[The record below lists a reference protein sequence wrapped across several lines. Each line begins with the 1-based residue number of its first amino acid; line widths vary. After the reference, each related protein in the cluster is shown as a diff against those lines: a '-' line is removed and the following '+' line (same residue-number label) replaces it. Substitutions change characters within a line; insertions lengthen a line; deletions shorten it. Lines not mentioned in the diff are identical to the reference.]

1 MQTIQSTLEMSKS
14 AVLVLVALGLP
25 YFVFAVAAVE
35 KFITYCDYVAKAT
48 GRQKERQK
56 FWNTDDGGMN
66 DFEREQYGRLRRG
79 DYMGLSD
86 PKIVALGEK
95 LTRRFRQLLWAAI
108 GLLVSVVATAAIAL
122 A

>member
-1 MQTIQSTLEMSKS
+1 MSKS

-25 YFVFAVAAVE
+25 YLVFAAAAME

-48 GRQKERQK
+48 GRKKDRQK
-56 FWNTDDGGMN
+56 IWNADDGGMN
-66 DFEREQYGRLRRG
+66 GFERELYGRLQRG

-86 PKIVALGEK
+86 PKIVALGAK
-95 LTRRFRQLLWAAI
+95 LTRRFRQLLWAGI
-108 GLLVSVVATAAIAL
+108 GLLVSVVATAAIAP